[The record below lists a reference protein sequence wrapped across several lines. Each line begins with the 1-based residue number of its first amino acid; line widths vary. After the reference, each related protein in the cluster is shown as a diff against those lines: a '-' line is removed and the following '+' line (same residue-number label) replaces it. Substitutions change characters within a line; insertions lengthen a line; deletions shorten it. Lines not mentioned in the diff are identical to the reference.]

1 MKRNEKGQFV
11 KGSGIKD
18 ITGQRFGKLVVL
30 GLDRIQEKKS
40 YWKVKCDCGTEK
52 SVRSDMLKRIVSCG
66 CVKREQDKKNLHYMA
81 NNHEMTYHPVY
92 SIWHA
97 MVSRCHNPNDH
108 AYADYGGRGIKVCDE
123 WRDIKLFAK
132 WADSEGFVKGKNLSI
147 ERKDVN
153 GNYCPENCCWIDR
166 NLQTRNR
173 RNTIKLSIDGEEKP
187 LSEWSEIYQINH
199 SLVLSRY
206 EKGYRNPKDLF
217 YKGNLQRRD
226 TKEVYVH
233 GEYLTASEIAKKYG
247 LDINTTRWRI
257 RAGITDEK
265 RLLYKG
271 NLKELY

>member
-18 ITGQRFGKLVVL
+18 LTGQRFGKLVVL
-30 GLDRIQEKKS
+30 GLDRIQENKS

-52 SVRSDMLKRIVSCG
+52 SVRSDMLKKIVSCG
-66 CVKREQDKKNLHYMA
+66 CVKREQDKKNLRYMA
-81 NNHEMTYHPVY
+81 NNHEMTCHPVY

-108 AYADYGGRGIKVCDE
+108 AYSDYGGRGITVCDE

-173 RNTIKLSIDGEEKP
+173 RNTIKISIDGEEKP
-187 LSEWSEIYQINH
+187 LSEWSEIYKINH
-199 SLVLSRY
+199 SLVLARY
-206 EKGYRNPKDLF
+206 EKGYRSPNDLF
-217 YKGNLQRRD
+217 YKGNLQHRD
-226 TKEVYVH
+226 TEKVCVH
-233 GEYLTASEIAKKYG
+233 GEYLTANEISKKYG
-247 LDINTTRWRI
+247 LSVTTIRGRI
-257 RAGITDEK
+257 YSGITDEK